1 MREEGRGDGIAS
13 LIETAKIN
21 GVEPFGYGKATL
33 EAIARIRAL
42 RSKCMVLTRSA
53 TIFYLARTWPGRSI
67 DALAGACVVFIDLRD
82 GLALGKTVYS
92 APAPRQADT

>member
-13 LIETAKIN
+13 LIETANIN

-42 RSKCMVLTRSA
+42 GDEV
-53 TIFYLARTWPGRSI
+53 PG
-67 DALAGACVVFIDLRD
+67 F
-82 GLALGKTVYS
+82 
-92 APAPRQADT
+92 